1 MRLVQLTALVYVVGF
16 GTDVFDDGASAEMA
30 REVHFVEEMEA
41 DADIDGALSDASS
54 GRGAPRNLGDALSSP
69 AARPGATP
77 LASELIDTDPDGEFG
92 SAARAADVAAV
103 QKFLPKQC
111 IHGVDEK
118 RPKLTR
124 NEQKR
129 TYAVL
134 AHVVKR
140 MKASDEFHKLLQ
152 LVAMRESSLQQGL
165 VHRLSADLEASIS
178 AWKKTAKLYEGNPH
192 YADAANW
199 QTYGLFG
206 MNSNYFT
213 LVWDNQASPQV
224 LCDAIVDVLV
234 YRRAVARVVR
244 KAGGTIK
251 CTADDGTQ
259 FDYTTKATWET
270 VHRAVSGGKLCP
282 SKSENIASI
291 MGKYFRGRALR
302 VGLDPDKPVTLKALG
317 TEPAKGLG
325 GEAWETQE
333 EMVMGLWAELE
344 AEWEKHPIGEEEP
357 APTKIARRKTK

>member
-1 MRLVQLTALVYVVGF
+1 MRLVQLTALAYVVGF
-16 GTDVFDDGASAEMA
+16 GTDVFDHGASAEMA
-30 REVHFVEEMEA
+30 REVRFVDDLE
-41 DADIDGALSDASS
+41 ADIDGGLIDAS
-54 GRGAPRNLGDALSSP
+54 GPRGGSRSLGDALAP
-69 AARPGATP
+69 AARPAPAP

-92 SAARAADVAAV
+92 SAARADAEAV
-103 QKFLPKQC
+103 KKFLPRQC
-111 IHGVDEK
+111 IHGVAEK

-140 MKASDEFHKLLQ
+140 LKASDEFHKLLQ

-165 VHRLSADLEASIS
+165 VHRLSADLEASVS

-224 LCDAIVDVLV
+224 LCDAIVDILV

-244 KAGGTIK
+244 KAGGVIK
-251 CTADDGTQ
+251 CVDDQGKT

-282 SKSENIASI
+282 SKSENLASI
-291 MGKYFRGRALR
+291 MGKYFRGRATR
-302 VGLDPDKPVTLKALG
+302 IGLNPDKEVTLKALG
-317 TEPAKGLG
+317 TEPTKGLDG
-325 GEAWETQE
+325 AAWSDQET
-333 EMVMGLWAELE
+333 MVMGLWAELD
-344 AEWEKHPIGEEEP
+344 AEWQKHPIGEDEP
-357 APTKIARRKTK
+357 APAKIARRKTK

>member
-30 REVHFVEEMEA
+30 RDVHFVEEMA
-41 DADIDGALSDASS
+41 DVDGALSDTSS
-54 GRGAPRNLGDALSSP
+54 GRPAPRTIGEALTP
-69 AARPGATP
+69 ATRPGAAP
-77 LASELIDTDPDGEFG
+77 LASELLDTDPDGVFG
-92 SAARAADVAAV
+92 SAAADAAEVR
-103 QKFLPKQC
+103 KFLPKQC

-140 MKASDEFHKLLQ
+140 LKASDDFHKLLQ

-192 YADAANW
+192 YADASSW

-213 LVWDNQASPQV
+213 LVWDNQAAPQV
-224 LCDAIVDVLV
+224 LCDAIVDILV

-244 KAGGTIK
+244 KAGGVIK
-251 CTADDGTQ
+251 CVDEQGKT

-270 VHRAVSGGKLCP
+270 IHRAVSGGKLCP
-282 SKSENIASI
+282 SKSENVAAI

-302 VGLDPDKPVTLKALG
+302 VGLDPDKPVTLKMLG
-317 TEPAKGLG
+317 TEPAKGLD

-344 AEWEKHPIGEEEP
+344 AEWQKHPIGEDEP
-357 APTKIARRKTK
+357 QPAKIARRKTR